1 MALDPLPQ
9 QRLAIEAPLG
19 PVLVVA
25 GPGAGKTFCL
35 IARINHLIHT
45 LGIAPERI
53 CAVTF
58 TNRAAEEIAVRLAHT
73 LGDRAEAITRGTI
86 HALCL
91 GLLRD
96 HAAAAG
102 LRKGFGVAD
111 EQYQKV
117 ILGRLHVPLEQRG
130 ALLNRFSRHRVQKQ
144 DYELTPDDARLYR
157 EYAGWLAHRNMV
169 DFDDLVAKAEE
180 LLRSRGDIADTIAAR
195 WDYLLV
201 DEFQDVNAVQYDLLK
216 RLAAPHGNFFAV
228 GDDEQSIFTW
238 TGADPYVLVR
248 FSHDYE
254 IDRPIVLDKNC
265 RCSRQIFETAR
276 RVLAQNPQLFEKQ
289 LSAEQESAHEVGA
302 FTFRDEEEE
311 ASWLL
316 EDILADRAA
325 AGLGW
330 GDYAVLYRRH
340 KVGEYLE
347 GRLVRAGI
355 PCRLA
360 RGRSLV
366 EDDVIRYVVA
376 ALRIVRDPGD
386 PVALEAFAR
395 CVLSAHFLQEVL
407 ASPPFAVSSSP
418 PDPLSTAWR
427 GGTQDDFLAAIRALA
442 RRRPA
447 QDPDTKKLWRLVF
460 QVENLRALARSH
472 RALAPLVDEILSQS
486 VGPYRNALE
495 ERHDELTDPADNP
508 EAVQLAERLAAA
520 IAAEQDIVIDPQEGL
535 EIALR
540 GMLAAAGVRH
550 VPSTSL
556 GSSEPRGMAPGLV
569 HPGETLVRADGGEHG
584 LALTLFKA
592 LQLLHAK
599 ELDAALDRYVTFD
612 FETTDK
618 DVEVCEVVEV
628 GAVRVVEGEIV
639 DRFHTLVKPYRP
651 ITPGATKLHGYS
663 DADVRGARSF
673 AEVWPAFRAFVGDD
687 VLIAHN
693 GQHFDIPVLRRL
705 AAGQDGVDSLVFY
718 DTLPLVRS
726 LSRDSAKL
734 EDLALR
740 FGIDAGRAHHALDDA
755 VTLAKVYHELERQRG
770 IRARKAVLVN
780 LLDYLGLALA
790 LEQGAGS
797 PQGVPDG
804 PGEREILFKLAKF
817 YTLGRYSD
825 ALAFYEMERERSG
838 GDPAP
843 PVDEVIRR
851 LGGRALMTRLRAEPD
866 PAQRYPAAV
875 ARLRALMDEPSAPD
889 AASPPDPLSTT
900 WRGGTL
906 EDSIDRL
913 LGRVALSTSDG
924 IEVAPDRVNLLT
936 LHSTKG
942 LEFSR
947 VYIVGVEDYQIPGV
961 RETKEN
967 RQAEIEEARRLLY
980 VGMTRA
986 RDRLVLTRVERRF
999 GMEAG
1004 GSTFLEEM
1012 GLEGVAS
1019 P

>member
-19 PVLVVA
+19 PMLVVA

-35 IARINHLIHT
+35 IARINHLISN

-58 TNRAAEEIAVRLAHT
+58 TNRAAEEIAVRLTHT
-73 LGDRAEAITRGTI
+73 LGDRAEAITRSTI

-91 GLLRD
+91 SLLRE
-96 HAAAAG
+96 HAEAAG

-111 EQYQKV
+111 DQYQKV

-130 ALLNRFSRHRVQKQ
+130 SLLNRFSRHRVQKQ
-144 DYELTPDDARLYR
+144 DYELTADDARLYR
-157 EYAGWLAHRNMV
+157 EYATWLAHRNML

-180 LLRSRGDIADTIAAR
+180 LLRARGDIADTIAAR

-201 DEFQDVNAVQYDLLK
+201 DEFQDVNPVQYDLLK

-248 FSHDYE
+248 FGRDYG

-289 LSAEQESAHEVGA
+289 LSAEQESAYEVGA
-302 FTFRDEEEE
+302 FAFRDEEEE
-311 ASWLL
+311 AAWLL
-316 EDILADRAA
+316 DDILTDRAA

-366 EDDVIRYVVA
+366 EDDVIKYVVA

-395 CVLSAHFLQEVL
+395 CVLSAHFLQEVE
-407 ASPPFAVSSSP
+407 AAIGSS
-418 PDPLSTAWR
+418 
-427 GGTQDDFLAAIRALA
+427 GDFLASVRALA

-472 RALAPLVDEILSQS
+472 RALPPLVDEILSQS
-486 VGPYRNALE
+486 VGPYKNALE
-495 ERHDELTDPADNP
+495 ERHDELTDPAAIP
-508 EAVQLAERLAAA
+508 EAVRLADELAAA
-520 IAAEQDIVIDPQEGL
+520 IAAERDIVLEPRGGL

-540 GMLAAAGVRH
+540 GMLIAAGVRH
-550 VPSTSL
+550 LPTSTNLHQPPPASIPS
-556 GSSEPRGMAPGLV
+556 
-569 HPGETLVRADGGEHG
+569 
-584 LALTLFKA
+584 ALILFKA
-592 LQLLHAK
+592 LQLLHAG
-599 ELDAALDRYVTFD
+599 ELDTALERYVTFD
-612 FETTDK
+612 LETTDK
-618 DVEVCEVVEV
+618 DVDVCEVVEV
-628 GAVRVVEGEIV
+628 GAVRVVGGEIV
-639 DRFHTLVKPYRP
+639 DRFHTLVQPYRP
-651 ITPGATKLHGYS
+651 IAPGATKVHGYT
-663 DADVRGARSF
+663 DAQVRGARSF
-673 AEVWPAFRAFVGDD
+673 AEIWPAFRAFIGDD

-705 AAGQDGVDSLVFY
+705 AAGRDGVDSLVFY
-718 DTLPLVRS
+718 DTLPLARS

-755 VTLAKVYHELERQRG
+755 VTLARVYRELERQRG
-770 IRARKAVLVN
+770 LRARKAVLVN

-790 LEQGAGS
+790 LEQGAKT
-797 PQGVPDG
+797 
-804 PGEREILFKLAKF
+804 GERDMLFKLAKF

-825 ALAFYEMERERSG
+825 ALAFYEMERERTG
-838 GDPAP
+838 GEPAP
-843 PVDEVIRR
+843 SVDEVIRR

-875 ARLRALMDEPSAPD
+875 ARLRALMEE
-889 AASPPDPLSTT
+889 ASPP
-900 WRGGTL
+900 TL

-913 LGRVALSTSDG
+913 LERVALSTSDG

-947 VYIVGVEDYQIPGV
+947 VYIVGLEDYQIPGL

-967 RQAEIEEARRLLY
+967 RQAEIEEARRLVY

-986 RDRLVLTRVERRF
+986 RERLVLTRVERRF

-1004 GSTFLEEM
+1004 GSSFLEEM
-1012 GLEGVAS
+1012 GLEAQGVGAE
-1019 P
+1019 

>member
-35 IARINHLIHT
+35 IARINHLINT

-73 LGDRAEAITRGTI
+73 LGERAEAITRGTI

-96 HAAAAG
+96 HAEAAG

-130 ALLNRFSRHRVQKQ
+130 SLLNRFSRHRVQKQ
-144 DYELTPDDARLYR
+144 DYELTADDARLYR
-157 EYAGWLAHRNMV
+157 EYATWLAHRNML

-302 FTFRDEEEE
+302 FAFRDEEEE

-316 EDILADRAA
+316 DDIFADRAA

-366 EDDVIRYVVA
+366 EDDVIKYVVA

-386 PVALEAFAR
+386 SVALEGFAR
-395 CVLSAHFLQEVL
+395 CVLSAHFLQEVE
-407 ASPPFAVSSSP
+407 AAISSQGP
-418 PDPLSTAWR
+418 
-427 GGTQDDFLAAIRALA
+427 GDFLAAIRALA

-460 QVENLRALARSH
+460 QVENLRALVRSH

-495 ERHDELTDPADNP
+495 ERHDELTDPVDNP
-508 EAVQLAERLAAA
+508 EAVQLAERLTAA
-520 IAAEQDIVIDPQEGL
+520 IAAEQDIVIEPQGGL

-540 GMLAAAGVRH
+540 GMLIAAGVRH
-550 VPSTSL
+550 VPSSPTATASITSAT
-556 GSSEPRGMAPGLV
+556 S
-569 HPGETLVRADGGEHG
+569 
-584 LALTLFKA
+584 ALTLFKA
-592 LQLLHAK
+592 LQLSHAR
-599 ELDAALDRYVTFD
+599 ELEAALERYVTFD
-612 FETTDK
+612 LETTDK
-618 DVEVCEVVEV
+618 DVDVCEVVEV
-628 GAVRVVEGEIV
+628 GAVRVVGGEIV

-673 AEVWPAFRAFVGDD
+673 AEVWPEFRAFIGDD
-687 VLIAHN
+687 ILIAHN

-705 AAGQDGVDSLVFY
+705 AAGRDGVDSLVFY
-718 DTLPLVRS
+718 DTLPLARS

-740 FGIDAGRAHHALDDA
+740 FGIEAGRAHHALDDA
-755 VTLAKVYHELERQRG
+755 VTLARVYRELERQRG

-790 LEQGAGS
+790 LEQGAKS
-797 PQGVPDG
+797 
-804 PGEREILFKLAKF
+804 GEREMLFKLAKF

-825 ALAFYEMERERSG
+825 ALGFYEMERERTG

-875 ARLRALMDEPSAPD
+875 ARLRALMDE
-889 AASPPDPLSTT
+889 ASPP
-900 WRGGTL
+900 TL
-906 EDSIDRL
+906 ADSIDRL
-913 LGRVALSTSDG
+913 LERVALSTSDG

-947 VYIVGVEDYQIPGV
+947 VYIVGVEDYQIPGL

-967 RQAEIEEARRLLY
+967 RQAEIEEARRLVY

-986 RDRLVLTRVERRF
+986 RERLVLTRVERRF
-999 GMEAG
+999 GMDAG
-1004 GSTFLEEM
+1004 GSSFLEEM
-1012 GLEGVAS
+1012 GLESVAS

>member
-1 MALDPLPQ
+1 MDFDPLPQ

-35 IARINHLIHT
+35 IARINHLINT
-45 LGIAPERI
+45 RGLAPERI

-58 TNRAAEEIAVRLAHT
+58 TNRTAEEIAVRLKHT
-73 LGDRAEAITRGTI
+73 LGDRAEGVTRGTI

-91 GLLRD
+91 ALLRE
-96 HAAAAG
+96 HAEAAG

-130 ALLNRFSRHRVQKQ
+130 SLLNRFSRHRVQKQ
-144 DYELTPDDARLYR
+144 DYELTTDDARLYR
-157 EYAGWLAHRNMV
+157 EYTAWLTHRNML

-180 LLRSRGDIADTIAAR
+180 LLRARGDIADAIAAR

-302 FTFRDEEEE
+302 FAFRDEEEE

-325 AGLGW
+325 SGLGW

-495 ERHDELTDPADNP
+495 ERHDELTDPADLP
-508 EAVQLAERLAAA
+508 EAVTLAARLGAA
-520 IAAEQDIVIDPQEGL
+520 IAAEQDIVIEPQGGL

-550 VPSTSL
+550 VPSSTNLHQPPPTSIPSPL
-556 GSSEPRGMAPGLV
+556 I
-569 HPGETLVRADGGEHG
+569 
-584 LALTLFKA
+584 LFKA
-592 LQLLHAK
+592 LQLVHAK
-599 ELDAALDRYVTFD
+599 ELDTPLERYVTFD
-612 FETTDK
+612 LETTDK
-618 DVEVCEVVEV
+618 DVDVCEVVEV
-628 GAVRVVEGEIV
+628 GAVRVVGGEIV
-639 DRFHTLVKPYRP
+639 DRFHSLVKPYRP
-651 ITPGATKLHGYS
+651 ISPGATKVHGYT
-663 DADVRGARSF
+663 DAAVREAPSF
-673 AEVWPAFRAFVGDD
+673 AEVWPEFRAFIGDD

-693 GQHFDIPVLRRL
+693 GQHFDVPVLRRL
-705 AAGQDGVDSLVFY
+705 AAGRDGVDSLVFY

-740 FGIDAGRAHHALDDA
+740 FGIDAGRTHHALDDA
-755 VTLAKVYHELERQRG
+755 VTLARVYRELERLRG

-780 LLDYLGLALA
+780 LLDYLGLGLA
-790 LEQGAGS
+790 LE
-797 PQGVPDG
+797 PQAKS
-804 PGEREILFKLAKF
+804 GERDMLFKLAKF

-825 ALAFYEMERERSG
+825 ALAFYEMERERTG

-866 PAQRYPAAV
+866 PEQRYPAAV
-875 ARLRALMDEPSAPD
+875 ALLRALMEED
-889 AASPPDPLSTT
+889 SPQ
-900 WRGGTL
+900 TL
-906 EDSIDRL
+906 EESVDRL
-913 LGRVALSTSDG
+913 LGRIALSTSDG
-924 IEVAPDRVNLLT
+924 IEVAPDRINLLT

-947 VYIVGVEDYQIPGV
+947 VYIVGLEDYQIPGL

-967 RQAEIEEARRLLY
+967 GQAEGEDARRLVY

-986 RDRLVLTRVERRF
+986 QDRLVLTRVERRF

-1004 GSTFLEEM
+1004 GSSFLEEM
-1012 GLEGVAS
+1012 GLGAEAVGTE
-1019 P
+1019 

>member
-1 MALDPLPQ
+1 MSLDPLPR
-9 QRLAIEAPLG
+9 QRLAIEAPPG
-19 PVLVVA
+19 PVLVIA

-35 IARINHLIHT
+35 IARINQLVEAR
-45 LGIAPERI
+45 GVAPERV

-58 TNRAAEEIAVRLAHT
+58 TNRAAEEIAIRLKHT
-73 LGDRAEAITRGTI
+73 LRDRADVITRGTI

-91 GLLRD
+91 SLLRE
-96 HAAAAG
+96 HAEAAG

-117 ILGRLHVPLEQRG
+117 VLGRLHVPLEQRG
-130 ALLNRFSRHRVQKQ
+130 SLLNRFSRHRVQKQ
-144 DYELTPDDARLYR
+144 DFELTHDDARLYR
-157 EYAGWLAHRNMV
+157 EYTVWLAHRNML
-169 DFDDLVAKAEE
+169 DFDDLVIKAEQ
-180 LLRSRGDIADTIAAR
+180 LLRTRGDIADTIAAR
-195 WDYLLV
+195 WDHLLV

-216 RLAAPHGNFFAV
+216 RLAAPHDNLFAV

-248 FSHDYE
+248 FARDYGIE
-254 IDRPIVLDKNC
+254 RPIVLDKNC

-276 RVLAQNPQLFEKQ
+276 RVLAHNPQLFEKQ
-289 LSAEQESAHEVGA
+289 LSADRDSPYEVGA
-302 FTFRDEEEE
+302 FAFRDEAEE
-311 ASWLL
+311 AAWLL
-316 EDILADRAA
+316 DDLRSDRATS
-325 AGLGW
+325 GLGW

-340 KVGEYLE
+340 KLGEYLE
-347 GRLVRAGI
+347 GRLLRAGI

-366 EDDVIRYVVA
+366 EDDVIKYVIA
-376 ALRIVRDPGD
+376 ALRIVRNPDD
-386 PVALEAFAR
+386 SVALEAFAR
-395 CVLSAHFLQEVL
+395 CVLSPHFLQEVL
-407 ASPPFAVSSSP
+407 ASPPF
-418 PDPLSTAWR
+418 PLSANAER
-427 GGTQDDFLAAIRALA
+427 GDASEFLAAVRALA

-447 QDPDTKKLWRLVF
+447 HDPDTKKLWRLVY
-460 QVENLRALARSH
+460 QVENLRGLPRSH

-495 ERHDELTDPADNP
+495 ERHDELSDPADSP
-508 EAVQLAERLAAA
+508 EAVALAARLAAA
-520 IAAEQDIVIDPQEGL
+520 IAAEREIVIEPQGGL

-540 GMLAAAGVRH
+540 GMLAAAGVRN
-550 VPSTSL
+550 VPSSAA
-556 GSSEPRGMAPGLV
+556 SRREV
-569 HPGETLVRADGGEHG
+569 GEGAEVEEVVKAADGGAAG
-584 LALTLFKA
+584 LGLTLFKA
-592 LQLLHAK
+592 LQNLHS
-599 ELDAALDRYVTFD
+599 LDNLNNLPRYVTFD
-612 FETTDK
+612 LETTDG
-618 DVEVCEVVEV
+618 EVATCGVVES
-628 GAVRVVEGEIV
+628 GAARVVGGEIV
-639 DRFHTLVKPYRP
+639 DRFHSLVQPYQP
-651 ITPGATKLHGYS
+651 ISPRASAIHGYTDS
-663 DADVRGARSF
+663 DVRDARSF
-673 AEVWPAFRAFVGDD
+673 AQVWPEFRAFVGDD

-693 GQHFDIPVLRRL
+693 GQQFDIPVLRRL
-705 AAGQDGVDSLVFY
+705 AAGQAGVDGLVFF
-718 DTLPLVRS
+718 DTLPLARS

-755 VTLAKVYHELERQRG
+755 VTLARVYRELERRRG

-790 LEQGAGS
+790 LERRAGS
-797 PQGVPDG
+797 
-804 PGEREILFKLAKF
+804 GERELLFKLAKF

-825 ALAFYEMERERSG
+825 ALEFYQMERERTG
-838 GDPAP
+838 LTAAP
-843 PVDEVIRR
+843 PVDEVIER

-875 ARLRALMDEPSAPD
+875 ARLRALIDEP
-889 AASPPDPLSTT
+889 SPPDPLSTK

-906 EDSIDRL
+906 EESIDRL
-913 LGRVALSTSDG
+913 LERVALSTSEG
-924 IEVAPDRVNLLT
+924 VEVAPDRVNLLT

-947 VYIVGVEDYQIPGV
+947 VYIVGVEDYQIPGY
-961 RETKEN
+961 RESTEK

-986 RDRLVLTRVERRF
+986 RERLVLTRVERRS

-1012 GLEGVAS
+1012 GLEVQAATAG
-1019 P
+1019 

>member
-1 MALDPLPQ
+1 MDFDPLPQ

-35 IARINHLIHT
+35 IARINHLINT
-45 LGIAPERI
+45 RGLAPERI

-58 TNRAAEEIAVRLAHT
+58 TNRAAEEIAVRLEHT
-73 LGDRAEAITRGTI
+73 LGDRAEGVTRGTI

-91 GLLRD
+91 ALLRE
-96 HAAAAG
+96 HAEVAG

-111 EQYQKV
+111 EQYQNV

-130 ALLNRFSRHRVQKQ
+130 SLLKRFSRHRVQ
-144 DYELTPDDARLYR
+144 DYRLTDDDARLYR
-157 EYAGWLAHRNMV
+157 EYAVWLVHRNML
-169 DFDDLVAKAEE
+169 DFDDLVVKAEA
-180 LLRSRGDIADTIAAR
+180 LVRTHGDIADAIAAR

-248 FSHDYE
+248 FSRDYE

-289 LSAEQESAHEVGA
+289 LSAEQESAYEVGA
-302 FTFRDEEEE
+302 FAFRDEEEE
-311 ASWLL
+311 AAWLL

-325 AGLGW
+325 SGLGW
-330 GDYAVLYRRH
+330 GDYAILYRRH

-366 EDDVIRYVVA
+366 EDDVIKYVIA
-376 ALRIVRDPGD
+376 ALGIVRDPGD

-395 CVLSAHFLQEVL
+395 CVLSPHFLQEVL
-407 ASPPFAVSSSP
+407 ASPPF
-418 PDPLSTAWR
+418 PLSANAER
-427 GGTQDDFLAAIRALA
+427 GDVGDFLSAVRTLA

-460 QVENLRALARSH
+460 QVENLRALTRSH
-472 RALAPLVDEILSQS
+472 RALVPLVDEILSQS

-495 ERHDELTDPADNP
+495 ERHDELTDPAAIP
-508 EAVQLAERLAAA
+508 EAVRLAERLAAA
-520 IAAEQDIVIDPQEGL
+520 IAAEQEIVIAPQGGL

-540 GMLAAAGVRH
+540 GMLAAAGFRH
-550 VPSTSL
+550 VPS
-556 GSSEPRGMAPGLV
+556 SSATRREV
-569 HPGETLVRADGGEHG
+569 KEVGEVVIGAQDGGPHG

-592 LQLLHAK
+592 LQNLHSL
-599 ELDAALDRYVTFD
+599 EILDTLPRYVTFD
-612 FETTDK
+612 LETTDK

-628 GAVRVVEGEIV
+628 GAVRVVGGEIT
-639 DRFHTLVKPYRP
+639 DRFYTLVRPYRP
-651 ITPGATKLHGYS
+651 ITPGATKVHGYT
-663 DADVRGARSF
+663 DGDVRNARPF
-673 AEVWPAFRAFVGDD
+673 AEVWPEFRAFIGDD

-705 AAGQDGVDSLVFY
+705 AAGREGVDTLVFY

-755 VTLAKVYHELERQRG
+755 VTLARVYRELERLRTV
-770 IRARKAVLVN
+770 RARKAVLVN
-780 LLDYLGLALA
+780 LLDYLGLAFA
-790 LEQGAGS
+790 LEPESEQGAGARE
-797 PQGVPDG
+797 Q
-804 PGEREILFKLAKF
+804 EILFKVTKF

-838 GDPAP
+838 GNSGP

-875 ARLRALMDEPSAPD
+875 ARLRALIDEPSPA
-889 AASPPDPLSTT
+889 
-900 WRGGTL
+900 GTL
-906 EDSIDRL
+906 KETIDRL
-913 LGRVALSTSDG
+913 LDRVALSTSEG

-947 VYIVGVEDYQIPGV
+947 VYIVGVEDYQIPGL
-961 RETKEN
+961 REAKEN
-967 RQAEIEEARRLLY
+967 RQAEIQEARRLLY
-980 VGMTRA
+980 VGMTRTRA
-986 RDRLVLTRVERRF
+986 RLVLTRGERRF
-999 GMEAG
+999 GMEGG
-1004 GSTFLEEM
+1004 GSSFLEEM
-1012 GLEGVAS
+1012 GLEAQGVGAG
-1019 P
+1019 

>member
-1 MALDPLPQ
+1 MQLDPLPQ

-35 IARINHLIHT
+35 IARINHLIDT

-58 TNRAAEEIAVRLAHT
+58 TNRAAEEIAGRLAHT

-96 HAAAAG
+96 HAEAAG

-130 ALLNRFSRHRVQKQ
+130 SLLNRFSRHRVQKQ
-144 DYELTPDDARLYR
+144 DYELTADDARLYR
-157 EYAGWLAHRNMV
+157 EYATWLAHRNML

-228 GDDEQSIFTW
+228 GDDEQAIFTW

-248 FSHDYE
+248 FTRDYG

-302 FTFRDEEEE
+302 FAFRDEEEE

-366 EDDVIRYVVA
+366 EDDVIKYVVA

-386 PVALEAFAR
+386 SVALEAFAR
-395 CVLSAHFLQEVL
+395 CVLSAHFLQEVE
-407 ASPPFAVSSSP
+407 AAI
-418 PDPLSTAWR
+418 
-427 GGTQDDFLAAIRALA
+427 GGPADFLSSIRALA

-472 RALAPLVDEILSQS
+472 RALAPLVDELLSQS

-520 IAAEQDIVIDPQEGL
+520 IAAEQDIVIEPQGGL

-540 GMLAAAGVRH
+540 GMLIAAGVRH
-550 VPSTSL
+550 VPSSTTSIT
-556 GSSEPRGMAPGLV
+556 SITSITSA
-569 HPGETLVRADGGEHG
+569 TS
-584 LALTLFKA
+584 ALTLFKA
-592 LQLLHAK
+592 LQLSHAR
-599 ELDAALDRYVTFD
+599 ELDTALERYVTFD
-612 FETTDK
+612 SETTDK

-628 GAVRVVEGEIV
+628 GAVRVVGGEIV

-651 ITPGATKLHGYS
+651 ITPGATRVHGYS

-755 VTLAKVYHELERQRG
+755 VTLARVYRELERQRG

-790 LEQGAGS
+790 LEQGAMS
-797 PQGVPDG
+797 
-804 PGEREILFKLAKF
+804 GEREMLFKLAKF

-825 ALAFYEMERERSG
+825 ALAFYEMERERTG

-866 PAQRYPAAV
+866 AAQRYPAAV
-875 ARLRALMDEPSAPD
+875 ARLRALMDERPAPD

-900 WRGGTL
+900 WRGETL
-906 EDSIDRL
+906 EESIDRL

-947 VYIVGVEDYQIPGV
+947 VFIVGVEDYQIPGL

-967 RQAEIEEARRLLY
+967 RQGEIEEARRLLY

>member
-1 MALDPLPQ
+1 MALDPLPR
-9 QRLAIEAPLG
+9 QRLAIEAAPG
-19 PVLVVA
+19 PVLVIA

-35 IARINHLIHT
+35 ITRIAHLVDSR
-45 LGIAPERI
+45 GVAPERI

-58 TNRAAEEIAVRLAHT
+58 TNRAAEEIAVRPKHT
-73 LGDRAEAITRGTI
+73 LRDRAEAVTRGTI

-91 GLLRD
+91 SLLRE
-96 HAAAAG
+96 HAEAAG

-117 ILGRLHVPLEQRG
+117 VLGRLHVPLEQRG
-130 ALLNRFSRHRVQKQ
+130 SLLNRFSRHRVQKQ
-144 DYELTPDDARLYR
+144 DFELTHDDARLYR
-157 EYAGWLAHRNMV
+157 EYAAWLAHRNML
-169 DFDDLVAKAEE
+169 DFDDLVTKAEE
-180 LLRSRGDIADTIAAR
+180 LLRTRGDIADTIAAR
-195 WDYLLV
+195 WDHLLV

-216 RLAAPHGNFFAV
+216 RLAAPHDNLFAV

-248 FSHDYE
+248 FARDYGIE
-254 IDRPIVLDKNC
+254 RPIVLDKNC

-276 RVLAQNPQLFEKQ
+276 RVLAHNPQLFEKQ
-289 LSAEQESAHEVGA
+289 LSADRDSPYEVGA
-302 FTFRDEEEE
+302 FAFRDEAEE
-311 ASWLL
+311 AAWLL
-316 EDILADRAA
+316 DDLRSDRATS
-325 AGLGW
+325 GLEW
-330 GDYAVLYRRH
+330 GDYAILYRRH
-340 KVGEYLE
+340 KLGEYLE

-366 EDDVIRYVVA
+366 EDDVIQYVIA

-407 ASPPFAVSSSP
+407 ASPPF
-418 PDPLSTAWR
+418 PLSANTER
-427 GGTQDDFLAAIRALA
+427 GDASEFLAAVRALA

-447 QDPDTKKLWRLVF
+447 HDPDTKKLWRLVF
-460 QVENLRALARSH
+460 QVENLRALPRSH
-472 RALAPLVDEILSQS
+472 RTLAPLVDEILSQS

-495 ERHDELTDPADNP
+495 ERHDELTDPADSP
-508 EAVQLAERLAAA
+508 EAVRLAARLAGA
-520 IAAEQDIVIDPQEGL
+520 IASERDIVIEPQGGL

-540 GMLAAAGVRH
+540 GVLAAAGVRH
-550 VPSTSL
+550 VPSAAAARR
-556 GSSEPRGMAPGLV
+556 EV
-569 HPGETLVRADGGEHG
+569 GEVGEVVIGAQDGGPHG
-584 LALTLFKA
+584 LALTCFSA
-592 LQLLHAK
+592 LQNLHS
-599 ELDAALDRYVTFD
+599 LDMLDTRSRYVTVD
-612 FETTDK
+612 LETTDK
-618 DVEVCEVVEV
+618 DVEVCEVVEI
-628 GAVRVVEGEIV
+628 GAVRVVGGDIV
-639 DRFHTLVKPYRP
+639 DRFHTLVQPYRP
-651 ITPGATKLHGYS
+651 ITPGATKVHGYT
-663 DADVRGARSF
+663 DADVRDARSF
-673 AEVWPAFRAFVGDD
+673 AEVWPEFRAFIGDD

-705 AAGQDGVDSLVFY
+705 AAGRDGVDSLVLY

-740 FGIDAGRAHHALDDA
+740 FGIDAGRVHHALDDA
-755 VTLAKVYHELERQRG
+755 VTLARVYRERERQRG
-770 IRARKAVLVN
+770 IRARKAVLLN
-780 LLDYLGLALA
+780 LLDYLGLAFA

-797 PQGVPDG
+797 
-804 PGEREILFKLAKF
+804 REQDMLFKLAKF

-825 ALAFYEMERERSG
+825 ALAFYEMERGRTG
-838 GDPAP
+838 AATTP

-875 ARLRALMDEPSAPD
+875 ARLRALIDGDP
-889 AASPPDPLSTT
+889 ASTLS
-900 WRGGTL
+900 
-906 EDSIDRL
+906 DSTDRL
-913 LGRVALSTSDG
+913 LERAALSTSEG
-924 IEVAPDRVNLLT
+924 IEVAPDRINLLT

-947 VYIVGVEDYQIPGV
+947 VYIVGVEDYQIPGL

-986 RDRLVLTRVERRF
+986 RERLVLTRVERRF

-1004 GSTFLEEM
+1004 GSGFLDEM
-1012 GLEGVAS
+1012 GLTAGTGVGAGS
-1019 P
+1019 FPGARPL

>member
-1 MALDPLPQ
+1 MEFDPLPQ
-9 QRLAIEAPLG
+9 QSLAIEAPLG

-35 IARINHLIHT
+35 IARINHLVT
-45 LGIAPERI
+45 TVGIAPERI

-58 TNRAAEEIAVRLAHT
+58 TNRAAEEIAVRLKHT
-73 LGDRAEAITRGTI
+73 LRDRAAAVTRGTI

-91 GLLRD
+91 ALLREY
-96 HAAAAG
+96 AEAAG

-111 EQYQKV
+111 EQYQKI

-130 ALLNRFSRHRVQKQ
+130 PLLNRFGRHRVQN
-144 DYELTPDDARLYR
+144 YELTVDDARLYR
-157 EYAGWLAHRNMV
+157 EYTSWLAHRNML
-169 DFDDLVAKAEE
+169 DFDDLVTQAER
-180 LLRSRGDIADTIAAR
+180 LLRTRGDIADAIAAR

-201 DEFQDVNAVQYDLLK
+201 DEFQDVNPVQYDLLK

-248 FSHDYE
+248 FARDYG
-254 IDRPIVLDKNC
+254 IDRPVVLDKNC

-289 LSAEQESAHEVGA
+289 LTAEQDSPHEVGA
-302 FTFRDEEEE
+302 FGFRDEEEE

-316 EDILADRAA
+316 EDLQGDRAA
-325 AGLGW
+325 SELGW
-330 GDYAVLYRRH
+330 GDYAILYRKH
-340 KVGEYLE
+340 KIGEYLE
-347 GRLVRAGI
+347 GRLLRAGI

-360 RGRSLV
+360 RGRSLI
-366 EDDVIRYVVA
+366 EDDVIKYVIS
-376 ALRIVRDPGD
+376 ALRIVRDPAD
-386 PVALEAFAR
+386 PVALEGFAR
-395 CVLSAHFLQEVL
+395 CVLSPHFLQEVE
-407 ASPPFAVSSSP
+407 AAI
-418 PDPLSTAWR
+418 STQ
-427 GGTQDDFLAAIRALA
+427 GSGDFLASVRALA

-447 QDPDTKKLWRLVF
+447 QDPDTKKLWRLVY
-460 QVENLRALARSH
+460 QVENLRALTRSH

-495 ERHDELTDPADNP
+495 ERHDELTDPADLP
-508 EAVQLAERLAAA
+508 DAVRLAARLARA
-520 IAAEQDIVIDPQEGL
+520 IAGERGIAIAPQDGL

-550 VPSTSL
+550 VPSA
-556 GSSEPRGMAPGLV
+556 GSGPLEPRGTAPGFA
-569 HPGETLVRADGGEHG
+569 HPGEVLGKADGGEHG

-592 LQLLHAK
+592 LQLLDSRG
-599 ELDAALDRYVTFD
+599 LDTALERYVTFD
-612 FETTDK
+612 FETTDT
-618 DVEVCEVVEV
+618 EVATCGVVEI
-628 GAVRVVEGEIV
+628 GAARVVRGEIV
-639 DRFHTLVKPYRP
+639 DRFRSLVQPYRP
-651 ITPGATKLHGYS
+651 ITPGASAIHGYS
-663 DADVRGARSF
+663 DGDIRDARSF
-673 AEVWPAFRAFVGDD
+673 GEVWPEFRAFIGDD
-687 VLIAHN
+687 ILIAHN

-705 AAGQDGVDSLVFY
+705 AAGRDGVDSLVFY

-726 LSRDSAKL
+726 LSRDSGKL

-740 FGIDAGRAHHALDDA
+740 FGIDGGRAHHALDDA
-755 VTLAKVYHELERQRG
+755 VTLARVYRELERRRG

-790 LEQGAGS
+790 LEQGARS
-797 PQGVPDG
+797 KEQAL
-804 PGEREILFKLAKF
+804 LFNVAKF

-825 ALAFYEMERERSG
+825 ALAFYEMERQRSG
-838 GDPAP
+838 ALGAP

-851 LGGRALMTRLRAEPD
+851 LGGPALMTRLRAEPD

-875 ARLRALMDEPSAPD
+875 ARLRALMDEPSPP
-889 AASPPDPLSTT
+889 PPDRRSPMG
-900 WRGGTL
+900 RGGTL
-906 EDSIDRL
+906 DESIDRL
-913 LGRVALSTSDG
+913 LERVALSTSDG
-924 IEVAPDRVNLLT
+924 IEIAPDRVNLLT

-947 VYIVGVEDYQIPGV
+947 VYIVGVEDYQIPGL
-961 RETKEN
+961 REMTEH

-986 RDRLVLTRVERRF
+986 RERLVLTRVERRF
-999 GMEAG
+999 GMDAG
-1004 GSTFLEEM
+1004 GSSFVEEM
-1012 GLEGVAS
+1012 GLEVQGVGAE
-1019 P
+1019 

>member
-1 MALDPLPQ
+1 MDFDPLPQ

-35 IARINHLIHT
+35 IARINHLINT
-45 LGIAPERI
+45 RGLAPERI

-58 TNRAAEEIAVRLAHT
+58 TNRAAEEIAVRLKHT
-73 LGDRAEAITRGTI
+73 LGDRAEGVTRGTI

-91 GLLRD
+91 ALLRE
-96 HAAAAG
+96 HAEAAG

-130 ALLNRFSRHRVQKQ
+130 SLLNRFSRHRVQ
-144 DYELTPDDARLYR
+144 DYRLTDDDARLYR
-157 EYAGWLAHRNMV
+157 EYAVWLAHRNML
-169 DFDDLVAKAEE
+169 DFDDLVVKAEE
-180 LLRSRGDIADTIAAR
+180 LVRTHGDIADAIAAR

-216 RLAAPHGNFFAV
+216 HLAAPHGNFFAV

-248 FSHDYE
+248 FSRDYE

-289 LSAEQESAHEVGA
+289 LSAEQESAYEVGA
-302 FTFRDEEEE
+302 FAFRDEEEE
-311 ASWLL
+311 AAWLL

-325 AGLGW
+325 SGLGW
-330 GDYAVLYRRH
+330 GDYAILYRRH

-366 EDDVIRYVVA
+366 EDDVIKYVIA
-376 ALRIVRDPGD
+376 ALGIVRDPGD

-395 CVLSAHFLQEVL
+395 CVLSPHFLQEVL
-407 ASPPFAVSSSP
+407 ASPPFPLSASKASP
-418 PDPLSTAWR
+418 PDP
-427 GGTQDDFLAAIRALA
+427 GDFLVAIRTLA

-460 QVENLRALARSH
+460 QVENLRALTRSH
-472 RALAPLVDEILSQS
+472 RALVPLVDEILSQS

-495 ERHDELTDPADNP
+495 ERHDELTDPAVIP
-508 EAVQLAERLAAA
+508 EAVRLAERLAAA
-520 IAAEQDIVIDPQEGL
+520 IAAEQEIVIAPQGGL

-540 GMLAAAGVRH
+540 GMLIAAGVRH
-550 VPSTSL
+550 LPTSTNLHQPPPTSL
-556 GSSEPRGMAPGLV
+556 PS
-569 HPGETLVRADGGEHG
+569 
-584 LALTLFKA
+584 ALILFKA
-592 LQLLHAK
+592 LQLLHAR
-599 ELDAALDRYVTFD
+599 ELDTALERYVTFD
-612 FETTDK
+612 LETTDK
-618 DVEVCEVVEV
+618 DVEVCEVIEI
-628 GAVRVVEGEIV
+628 GAVRVVGGEIV
-639 DRFHTLVKPYRP
+639 DRFHSLVRPYRP
-651 ITPGATKLHGYS
+651 ITPGATKVHGYT
-663 DADVRGARSF
+663 DGDVRNARPF
-673 AEVWPAFRAFVGDD
+673 AEVWPEFRAFIGDD

-705 AAGQDGVDSLVFY
+705 AAGREGVDTLVFY

-755 VTLAKVYHELERQRG
+755 VTLARVYRELERLRAV
-770 IRARKAVLVN
+770 RARKAVLVN

-790 LEQGAGS
+790 LEPEREQGAGS
-797 PQGVPDG
+797 
-804 PGEREILFKLAKF
+804 GEREILFKVAKF

-838 GDPAP
+838 GDSGPS
-843 PVDEVIRR
+843 VDEVIRR

-875 ARLRALMDEPSAPD
+875 ARLRALIDEPSPAEP
-889 AASPPDPLSTT
+889 ASPPDPLSTA

-906 EDSIDRL
+906 RESIDRL
-913 LGRVALSTSDG
+913 LDRVALSTSEG

-947 VYIVGVEDYQIPGV
+947 VYIVGVEDYQIPGL
-961 RETKEN
+961 REAKEN
-967 RQAEIEEARRLLY
+967 RQAEIQEARRLLY
-980 VGMTRA
+980 VGMTRT
-986 RDRLVLTRVERRF
+986 RERLVLTRVERRF

-1004 GSTFLEEM
+1004 GSSFLEEM
-1012 GLEGVAS
+1012 GLEAQGVGAG
-1019 P
+1019 

>member
-1 MALDPLPQ
+1 MDFDPLPQ

-35 IARINHLIHT
+35 IARINHLINT
-45 LGIAPERI
+45 RGLAPERI

-58 TNRAAEEIAVRLAHT
+58 TNRAAEEIAVRLKHT
-73 LGDRAEAITRGTI
+73 LGDRAEGVTRGTI

-91 GLLRD
+91 ALLRE
-96 HAAAAG
+96 HAEAAG

-130 ALLNRFSRHRVQKQ
+130 SLLNRFSRHRVQ
-144 DYELTPDDARLYR
+144 DYRLTDDDARLYR
-157 EYAGWLAHRNMV
+157 EYAVWLAHRNML
-169 DFDDLVAKAEE
+169 DFDDLVVKAEE
-180 LLRSRGDIADTIAAR
+180 LVRTHGDIADAIAAR

-248 FSHDYE
+248 FSRDYE

-289 LSAEQESAHEVGA
+289 LSAEQESAYEVGA
-302 FTFRDEEEE
+302 FAFRDEEEE
-311 ASWLL
+311 AAWLL

-325 AGLGW
+325 SGLGW
-330 GDYAVLYRRH
+330 GDYAILYRRH

-366 EDDVIRYVVA
+366 EDDVIKYVIA
-376 ALRIVRDPGD
+376 ALGIVRDPGD

-395 CVLSAHFLQEVL
+395 CVLSPHFLQEVL
-407 ASPPFAVSSSP
+407 ASPPFPLSASKASP
-418 PDPLSTAWR
+418 PDP
-427 GGTQDDFLAAIRALA
+427 GDFLAAIRALA

-460 QVENLRALARSH
+460 QVENLRALTRSH
-472 RALAPLVDEILSQS
+472 RALVPLVDEILSQS

-495 ERHDELTDPADNP
+495 ERHDELTDPAVIP
-508 EAVQLAERLAAA
+508 EAVRLAERLAAA
-520 IAAEQDIVIDPQEGL
+520 IAAEQEIVIAPQGGL

-540 GMLAAAGVRH
+540 GMLIAAGVRH
-550 VPSTSL
+550 LPTSTNLHQPPPTSL
-556 GSSEPRGMAPGLV
+556 PS
-569 HPGETLVRADGGEHG
+569 
-584 LALTLFKA
+584 ALILFKA
-592 LQLLHAK
+592 LQLLHAR
-599 ELDAALDRYVTFD
+599 ELDTALERYVTFD
-612 FETTDK
+612 LETTDK
-618 DVEVCEVVEV
+618 DVEVCEVIEI
-628 GAVRVVEGEIV
+628 GAVRVVGGEIV
-639 DRFHTLVKPYRP
+639 DRFHSLVRPYRP
-651 ITPGATKLHGYS
+651 ITPGATKVHGYT
-663 DADVRGARSF
+663 DGDVRNARPF
-673 AEVWPAFRAFVGDD
+673 AEVWPEFRAFIGDD

-705 AAGQDGVDSLVFY
+705 AAGREGVDTLVFY

-755 VTLAKVYHELERQRG
+755 VTLARVYRELERLRAV
-770 IRARKAVLVN
+770 RARKAVLVN

-790 LEQGAGS
+790 LEPEREQGAGS
-797 PQGVPDG
+797 
-804 PGEREILFKLAKF
+804 GEREILFKVAKF

-838 GDPAP
+838 GDAGPS
-843 PVDEVIRR
+843 VDEVIRR

-875 ARLRALMDEPSAPD
+875 ARLRALIDEPSPAEP
-889 AASPPDPLSTT
+889 ASPPDALSTT

-906 EDSIDRL
+906 RESIDRL
-913 LGRVALSTSDG
+913 LDRVALSTSEG

-947 VYIVGVEDYQIPGV
+947 VYIVGVEDYQIPGL
-961 RETKEN
+961 REAKEN
-967 RQAEIEEARRLLY
+967 RQAEIQEARRLLY
-980 VGMTRA
+980 VGMTRT
-986 RDRLVLTRVERRF
+986 RERLVLTRVERRF

-1004 GSTFLEEM
+1004 GSSFLEEM
-1012 GLEGVAS
+1012 GLEAQGVGAG
-1019 P
+1019 

>member
-1 MALDPLPQ
+1 MDFDPLPQ

-35 IARINHLIHT
+35 IARINHLINT
-45 LGIAPERI
+45 RGLAPERI

-58 TNRAAEEIAVRLAHT
+58 TNRAAEEIAVRLKHT
-73 LGDRAEAITRGTI
+73 LGDRAEGVTRGTI

-91 GLLRD
+91 ALLRE
-96 HAAAAG
+96 HAEAAG

-130 ALLNRFSRHRVQKQ
+130 SLLNRFSRH
-144 DYELTPDDARLYR
+144 
-157 EYAGWLAHRNMV
+157 
-169 DFDDLVAKAEE
+169 
-180 LLRSRGDIADTIAAR
+180 
-195 WDYLLV
+195 
-201 DEFQDVNAVQYDLLK
+201 
-216 RLAAPHGNFFAV
+216 
-228 GDDEQSIFTW
+228 
-238 TGADPYVLVR
+238 
-248 FSHDYE
+248 YE

-289 LSAEQESAHEVGA
+289 LSAEQESPFEVGA
-302 FTFRDEEEE
+302 FAFRDEEEE
-311 ASWLL
+311 TAWLI
-316 EDILADRAA
+316 DDMLADRAA
-325 AGLGW
+325 SGLGW
-330 GDYAVLYRRH
+330 GDYAILYRRH

-366 EDDVIRYVVA
+366 EDDVIKYVIA
-376 ALRIVRDPGD
+376 ALGIVRDPGD

-395 CVLSAHFLQEVL
+395 CVLSPHFLQEVL
-407 ASPPFAVSSSP
+407 ASPPF
-418 PDPLSTAWR
+418 PLSANAER
-427 GGTQDDFLAAIRALA
+427 GDVGDFLSAVRTLA

-460 QVENLRALARSH
+460 QVENLRALTRSH
-472 RALAPLVDEILSQS
+472 RALVPLVDEILSQS

-495 ERHDELTDPADNP
+495 ERHDELTDPATIP
-508 EAVQLAERLAAA
+508 EAVRLAGRLAAA
-520 IAAEQDIVIDPQEGL
+520 IAAEQEIVIAPQGGL

-540 GMLAAAGVRH
+540 GMLIAAGVRH
-550 VPSTSL
+550 LPTSTNLHQPPPTSIPS
-556 GSSEPRGMAPGLV
+556 
-569 HPGETLVRADGGEHG
+569 
-584 LALTLFKA
+584 ALILFKA
-592 LQLLHAK
+592 LQLLHAR
-599 ELDAALDRYVTFD
+599 ELDTALERYVTFD
-612 FETTDK
+612 LETTDK
-618 DVEVCEVVEV
+618 DVEVCEVIEI
-628 GAVRVVEGEIV
+628 GAVRVVGGEIV
-639 DRFHTLVKPYRP
+639 DRFHSLVRPYRP
-651 ITPGATKLHGYS
+651 ITPGATKVHGYT
-663 DADVRGARSF
+663 DGDVRNARPF
-673 AEVWPAFRAFVGDD
+673 AEVWPEFRAFIGDD

-705 AAGQDGVDSLVFY
+705 AAGREGVDTLVFY

-755 VTLAKVYHELERQRG
+755 VTLARVYRELERLRAV
-770 IRARKAVLVN
+770 RARKAVLVN

-790 LEQGAGS
+790 LEPEREQGAGS
-797 PQGVPDG
+797 
-804 PGEREILFKLAKF
+804 GEREILFKVAKF

-838 GDPAP
+838 GDAGPS
-843 PVDEVIRR
+843 VDEVIRR

-875 ARLRALMDEPSAPD
+875 ARLRALIDEPSPAEP
-889 AASPPDPLSTT
+889 ASPPDPLSTA

-906 EDSIDRL
+906 RESIDRL
-913 LGRVALSTSDG
+913 LDRVALSTSEG

-947 VYIVGVEDYQIPGV
+947 VYIVGVEDYQIPGL
-961 RETKEN
+961 REAKEN
-967 RQAEIEEARRLLY
+967 RQAEIQEARRLLY
-980 VGMTRA
+980 VGMTRT
-986 RDRLVLTRVERRF
+986 RERLVLTRVERRF

-1004 GSTFLEEM
+1004 GSSFLEEM
-1012 GLEGVAS
+1012 GLQELAS
-1019 P
+1019 GAE

>member
-35 IARINHLIHT
+35 IARINHLINN

-58 TNRAAEEIAVRLAHT
+58 TNRAAEEIAVRLKHT
-73 LGDRAEAITRGTI
+73 LGERAEAITRGTI

-91 GLLRD
+91 ALLREY
-96 HAAAAG
+96 AEAAG

-117 ILGRLHVPLEQRG
+117 ILGRLHVPLEHRG

-144 DYELTPDDARLYR
+144 DYELTPDDGPLYR
-157 EYAGWLAHRNMV
+157 EYAAWLAHRNMV

-180 LLRSRGDIADTIAAR
+180 LLRSRGDIADTSAAR

-276 RVLAQNPQLFEKQ
+276 RVLAQNPQLFEQQ
-289 LSAEQESAHEVGA
+289 LSAEQESEYEVCA
-302 FTFRDEEEE
+302 FAFRDEAEE

-316 EDILADRAA
+316 EDIQADRTA

-347 GRLVRAGI
+347 GRLVREGI

-366 EDDVIRYVVA
+366 EDDVIKYVVA

-386 PVALEAFAR
+386 SVALEAFAR
-395 CVLSAHFLQEVL
+395 CVLSAHFLQEVE
-407 ASPPFAVSSSP
+407 AAIGSS
-418 PDPLSTAWR
+418 
-427 GGTQDDFLAAIRALA
+427 GDFLTSVRALA

-447 QDPDTKKLWRLVF
+447 HDPDTKKLWRLVF

-486 VGPYRNALE
+486 VGPYRNVLE
-495 ERHDELTDPADNP
+495 ERHDELTDPAAIP
-508 EAVQLAERLAAA
+508 EAVRLAERLATA
-520 IAAEQDIVIDPQEGL
+520 IVAEQEIVIEPQGGV

-550 VPSTSL
+550 VPSSTNLHQPPPTSIP
-556 GSSEPRGMAPGLV
+556 S
-569 HPGETLVRADGGEHG
+569 
-584 LALTLFKA
+584 ALILFKA
-592 LQLLHAK
+592 LQLLHSK
-599 ELDAALDRYVTFD
+599 ELDTALERYVTFD

-618 DVEVCEVVEV
+618 DVVVCEVVEV
-628 GAVRVVEGEIV
+628 GAVRVVGGEIV

-651 ITPGATKLHGYS
+651 ITAGATKLHGYS
-663 DADVRGARSF
+663 DADVREAPSF
-673 AEVWPAFRAFVGDD
+673 AEVWPEFRAFIGDD

-780 LLDYLGLALA
+780 LLEYLGLALA

-838 GDPAP
+838 GDSAPA
-843 PVDEVIRR
+843 VDEVIRR

-986 RDRLVLTRVERRF
+986 RDRLVVTRVERRF

-1004 GSTFLEEM
+1004 GSTFLEE
-1012 GLEGVAS
+1012 
-1019 P
+1019 

>member
-35 IARINHLIHT
+35 IARINHLINHRG
-45 LGIAPERI
+45 LAPERI

-58 TNRAAEEIAVRLAHT
+58 TNRAAEEIAVRLKQT
-73 LGDRAEAITRGTI
+73 LGERAEAITRGTI

-91 GLLRD
+91 ALLREY
-96 HAAAAG
+96 AEAAG

-130 ALLNRFSRHRVQKQ
+130 SLLTRFSRHRVQKQ
-144 DYELTPDDARLYR
+144 DYELTTDDARLYR
-157 EYAGWLAHRNMV
+157 EYTAWLAHRNML

-180 LLRSRGDIADTIAAR
+180 LLRNRGDIADAVAAR

-248 FSHDYE
+248 FSRDYE

-276 RVLAQNPQLFEKQ
+276 RVLAHNPQLFEKQ
-289 LSAEQESAHEVGA
+289 LSAEQESEYEVGA
-302 FTFRDEEEE
+302 FAFRDEEEE

-316 EDILADRAA
+316 EDILADRTA

-347 GRLVRAGI
+347 GRLVREGI

-366 EDDVIRYVVA
+366 EDDVIKYVVA

-386 PVALEAFAR
+386 SVALEAFAR
-395 CVLSAHFLQEVL
+395 CVLSAHFLQEVE
-407 ASPPFAVSSSP
+407 AAIGSS
-418 PDPLSTAWR
+418 
-427 GGTQDDFLAAIRALA
+427 GDFLTSVRALA

-447 QDPDTKKLWRLVF
+447 HDPDTKKLWRLVF

-495 ERHDELTDPADNP
+495 ERHDELTDPADLP
-508 EAVQLAERLAAA
+508 EAVTLAAWLGAA
-520 IAAEQDIVIDPQEGL
+520 IAAEQDIVIEPQGGL

-550 VPSTSL
+550 VPSSTNLHQPPPTSIPSPL
-556 GSSEPRGMAPGLV
+556 I
-569 HPGETLVRADGGEHG
+569 
-584 LALTLFKA
+584 LFKA

-599 ELDAALDRYVTFD
+599 ELDTPLERYVTFD
-612 FETTDK
+612 LETTDK
-618 DVEVCEVVEV
+618 DVDVCEVVEV
-628 GAVRVVEGEIV
+628 GAVRVVGGEIV

-651 ITPGATKLHGYS
+651 ITPGATKLHGYT
-663 DADVRGARSF
+663 DAAVREAPSF
-673 AEVWPAFRAFVGDD
+673 AEVWPEFRAFIGDD

-705 AAGQDGVDSLVFY
+705 AAGRDGIDSLVFY

-726 LSRDSAKL
+726 LSSDSAKL

-755 VTLAKVYHELERQRG
+755 VTLARVYRDLERLRG

-780 LLDYLGLALA
+780 LLDYLGLGLA
-790 LEQGAGS
+790 LEPEAKS
-797 PQGVPDG
+797 
-804 PGEREILFKLAKF
+804 GERDMLFKLAKF

-825 ALAFYEMERERSG
+825 ALAFYEMERERTGAGS
-838 GDPAP
+838 AP

-866 PAQRYPAAV
+866 PEQRYPAAV
-875 ARLRALMDEPSAPD
+875 ARLRALMEED
-889 AASPPDPLSTT
+889 SPQ
-900 WRGGTL
+900 TL
-906 EDSIDRL
+906 EESVDRL
-913 LGRVALSTSDG
+913 LGRIALSTSDG
-924 IEVAPDRVNLLT
+924 IEVAPDRINLLT

-947 VYIVGVEDYQIPGV
+947 VYIVGLEDYQIPGV

-967 RQAEIEEARRLLY
+967 RQAEIEEARRLVY

-986 RDRLVLTRVERRF
+986 RERLVLTRVERRF

-1004 GSTFLEEM
+1004 GSSFLEEM
-1012 GLEGVAS
+1012 GLGAEAVGTK
-1019 P
+1019 

>member
-35 IARINHLIHT
+35 IARINYLINT
-45 LGIAPERI
+45 RGLAPERI

-58 TNRAAEEIAVRLAHT
+58 TNRAAEEIAVRLTHT
-73 LGDRAEAITRGTI
+73 LGERAEAITRGTI

-91 GLLRD
+91 SLLRE
-96 HAAAAG
+96 HAEAAG

-117 ILGRLHVPLEQRG
+117 ILGRLHVPIEQRG
-130 ALLNRFSRHRVQKQ
+130 SLLTRFSRHRVQKS
-144 DYELTPDDARLYR
+144 DYELTADDARLYR
-157 EYAGWLAHRNMV
+157 EYATWLAHRNML

-228 GDDEQSIFTW
+228 GDEAQKIFTW

-248 FSHDYE
+248 FSRDYE

-289 LSAEQESAHEVGA
+289 LSAEQESEYEVGA
-302 FTFRDEEEE
+302 FAFRDEEEE

-316 EDILADRAA
+316 EDILADRTA

-347 GRLVRAGI
+347 GRLVREGI

-366 EDDVIRYVVA
+366 EDDVIKYVVA

-386 PVALEAFAR
+386 SVALEAFAR
-395 CVLSAHFLQEVL
+395 CVLSAHFLQEVE
-407 ASPPFAVSSSP
+407 AAIGSS
-418 PDPLSTAWR
+418 
-427 GGTQDDFLAAIRALA
+427 GDFLTSVRALA

-447 QDPDTKKLWRLVF
+447 HDPDTKKLWRLVF

-495 ERHDELTDPADNP
+495 ERHDELTDPADLP
-508 EAVQLAERLAAA
+508 EAVTLAARLGAA
-520 IAAEQDIVIDPQEGL
+520 IAAEQDIVIEPQGGL

-550 VPSTSL
+550 VPSSTNLHQPPPTSIPSPL
-556 GSSEPRGMAPGLV
+556 I
-569 HPGETLVRADGGEHG
+569 
-584 LALTLFKA
+584 LFKA

-599 ELDAALDRYVTFD
+599 ELDTPLERYVTFD
-612 FETTDK
+612 LETTDK
-618 DVEVCEVVEV
+618 DVDVCEVVEV
-628 GAVRVVEGEIV
+628 GAVRVVGGEIV

-651 ITPGATKLHGYS
+651 ITPGATKVHGYT
-663 DADVRGARSF
+663 DAAVREAPSF
-673 AEVWPAFRAFVGDD
+673 AEVWPEFRAFIGDD

-705 AAGQDGVDSLVFY
+705 AAGREGVDTLVFY

-755 VTLAKVYHELERQRG
+755 VTLARVYRELERLRVV
-770 IRARKAVLVN
+770 RARKAVLVN

-790 LEQGAGS
+790 LE
-797 PQGVPDG
+797 PKREQGVG
-804 PGEREILFKLAKF
+804 SGEQELLFKVAKF

-825 ALAFYEMERERSG
+825 ALAFYEMERERIG
-838 GDPAP
+838 GDSTPS
-843 PVDEVIRR
+843 VDEVIRR

-866 PAQRYPAAV
+866 PEQRYPAAV
-875 ARLRALMDEPSAPD
+875 ARLRALMEED
-889 AASPPDPLSTT
+889 SPQ
-900 WRGGTL
+900 TL
-906 EDSIDRL
+906 EESVDRL
-913 LGRVALSTSDG
+913 LGRIALSTSDG
-924 IEVAPDRVNLLT
+924 IEVAPDRINLLT

-947 VYIVGVEDYQIPGV
+947 VYIVGLEDYQIPGV

-967 RQAEIEEARRLLY
+967 RQAEIEEARRLVY

-986 RDRLVLTRVERRF
+986 RERLVLTRVERRF

-1004 GSTFLEEM
+1004 GSSFLEEM
-1012 GLEGVAS
+1012 GLGAEAVGAG
-1019 P
+1019 

>member
-1 MALDPLPQ
+1 MDFDPLPQ

-35 IARINHLIHT
+35 IARINYLIDTLHL
-45 LGIAPERI
+45 APERI

-58 TNRAAEEIAVRLAHT
+58 TNRAAEEIAIRLKHT
-73 LGDRAEAITRGTI
+73 LGERAEPITRGTI

-91 GLLRD
+91 ALLRE
-96 HAAAAG
+96 HAEAAG
-102 LRKGFGVAD
+102 LRRGFGVAD

-117 ILGRLHVPLEQRG
+117 ILGRLHVPQEQRSS
-130 ALLNRFSRHRVQKQ
+130 LLNRFSRHRVQKR
-144 DYELTPDDARLYR
+144 DYELTADDARLYR
-157 EYAGWLAHRNMV
+157 EYAAWLAHRNML
-169 DFDDLVAKAEE
+169 DFDDLVTKAEE
-180 LLRSRGDIADTIAAR
+180 LLRTHGDIADAVAAR

-201 DEFQDVNAVQYDLLK
+201 DEFQDVNPVQYDLLK

-248 FSHDYE
+248 FSRE
-254 IDRPIVLDKNC
+254 SAIDRPIVLDKNC

-276 RVLAQNPQLFEKQ
+276 RVLAHNPQLFEKQ
-289 LSAEQESAHEVGA
+289 LSADQESPYEVGA
-302 FTFRDEEEE
+302 FAFRDEEEE

-316 EDILADRAA
+316 DDILADRTA
-325 AGLGW
+325 AGLAW
-330 GDYAVLYRRH
+330 GDYAILYRRH
-340 KVGEYLE
+340 KLGEYLE

-360 RGRSLV
+360 RGRALV
-366 EDDVIRYVVA
+366 EDDVIKYVIA

-395 CVLSAHFLQEVL
+395 CVLSPHFLQEVE
-407 ASPPFAVSSSP
+407 ASPPF
-418 PDPLSTAWR
+418 PLSANAER
-427 GGTQDDFLAAIRALA
+427 GDAGDFLAAIRTLA

-460 QVENLRALARSH
+460 QVENLRALPRSH
-472 RALAPLVDEILSQS
+472 RTLAPLVDEILSQS

-495 ERHDELTDPADNP
+495 ERHDELTDPAANP
-508 EAVQLAERLAAA
+508 EAVKLAERLEKA
-520 IAAEQDIVIDPQEGL
+520 IAGERDIVIEPQGGL

-540 GMLAAAGVRH
+540 GMLMAAGLRH
-550 VPSTSL
+550 VPTSTTSRT
-556 GSSEPRGMAPGLV
+556 SPTSIAS
-569 HPGETLVRADGGEHG
+569 
-584 LALTLFKA
+584 ALTLFKA
-592 LQLLHAK
+592 LQNLHS
-599 ELDAALDRYVTFD
+599 LDILDSLPRYVTFD
-612 FETTDK
+612 LETTDK
-618 DVEVCEVVEV
+618 DVEVCEVVEI
-628 GAVRVVEGEIV
+628 GAARVVGGDIV
-639 DRFHTLVKPYRP
+639 DRFHTLVQPYRP
-651 ITPGATKLHGYS
+651 ITPGATKVHGYT
-663 DADVRGARSF
+663 DADVRDARSF
-673 AEVWPAFRAFVGDD
+673 AEVWPEFRAFIGDD

-705 AAGQDGVDSLVFY
+705 AAGRDGVDSLVFY

-755 VTLAKVYHELERQRG
+755 VTLARVYRELERQRG

-790 LEQGAGS
+790 LEPRREQGAES
-797 PQGVPDG
+797 
-804 PGEREILFKLAKF
+804 GEQAMLFKLAKF

-825 ALAFYEMERERSG
+825 ALAFYEMERGRTG
-838 GDPAP
+838 AATTP

-875 ARLRALMDEPSAPD
+875 ARLRALIDEP
-889 AASPPDPLSTT
+889 SPPDPLSTT

-906 EDSIDRL
+906 TESIDRL
-913 LGRVALSTSDG
+913 LERVALSTSEG
-924 IEVAPDRVNLLT
+924 IEVAPDRINLLT

-947 VYIVGVEDYQIPGV
+947 VYIVGVEDYQIPGL

-967 RQAEIEEARRLLY
+967 RQAEIQEARRLLY

-986 RDRLVLTRVERRF
+986 RERLVLTRVERRF

-1004 GSTFLEEM
+1004 GSSFLEEM
-1012 GLEGVAS
+1012 GLQELPSDLVH
-1019 P
+1019 

>member
-1 MALDPLPQ
+1 MEFDPLPQ
-9 QRLAIEAPLG
+9 QSLAIEAPLG

-35 IARINHLIHT
+35 IARINHLIT
-45 LGIAPERI
+45 TVGIAPERI

-58 TNRAAEEIAVRLAHT
+58 TNRAAEEIAVRLKHT
-73 LGDRAEAITRGTI
+73 LRDRAAAVTRGTI

-91 GLLRD
+91 ALLREY
-96 HAAAAG
+96 AEAAG

-111 EQYQKV
+111 EQYQKI

-130 ALLNRFSRHRVQKQ
+130 PLLNRFGRHRVQN
-144 DYELTPDDARLYR
+144 YELTVDDARLYR
-157 EYAGWLAHRNMV
+157 EYTSWLAHRNML
-169 DFDDLVAKAEE
+169 DFDDLVTQAER
-180 LLRSRGDIADTIAAR
+180 LVRTRGDIADAIAAR

-201 DEFQDVNAVQYDLLK
+201 DEFQDVNPVQYDLLK

-248 FSHDYE
+248 FARDYG
-254 IDRPIVLDKNC
+254 IDRPVVLDKNC

-289 LSAEQESAHEVGA
+289 LTAEQDSPHEVGA
-302 FTFRDEEEE
+302 FGFRDEEEE

-316 EDILADRAA
+316 EDLQGDRAA
-325 AGLGW
+325 SELGW
-330 GDYAVLYRRH
+330 GDYAILYRKH
-340 KVGEYLE
+340 KIGEYLE
-347 GRLVRAGI
+347 GRLLRAGI

-360 RGRSLV
+360 RGRSLI
-366 EDDVIRYVVA
+366 EDDVIKYVIS
-376 ALRIVRDPGD
+376 ALRIVRDPAD
-386 PVALEAFAR
+386 PVALEGFAR
-395 CVLSAHFLQEVL
+395 CVLSPHFLQEVE
-407 ASPPFAVSSSP
+407 AAI
-418 PDPLSTAWR
+418 STQ
-427 GGTQDDFLAAIRALA
+427 GSGDFLASVRALA

-447 QDPDTKKLWRLVF
+447 QDPDTKKLWRLVY
-460 QVENLRALARSH
+460 QVENLRALTRSH

-495 ERHDELTDPADNP
+495 ERHDELTDPADLP
-508 EAVQLAERLAAA
+508 DAVRLAARLARA
-520 IAAEQDIVIDPQEGL
+520 IAGERGIAIAPQDGL

-550 VPSTSL
+550 VPSA
-556 GSSEPRGMAPGLV
+556 GSGPLEPRGTAPGLA
-569 HPGETLVRADGGEHG
+569 HPGEVLGKADGGEHG

-592 LQLLHAK
+592 LQLLDSRG
-599 ELDAALDRYVTFD
+599 LDTALERYVTFD
-612 FETTDK
+612 FETTDT
-618 DVEVCEVVEV
+618 EVATCGVVEI
-628 GAVRVVEGEIV
+628 GAARVVRGEIV
-639 DRFHTLVKPYRP
+639 DRFHSLVQPYRP
-651 ITPGATKLHGYS
+651 ITPGASAIHGYS
-663 DADVRGARSF
+663 DGDIRDARSF
-673 AEVWPAFRAFVGDD
+673 GEVWPEFRAFIGDD
-687 VLIAHN
+687 ILIAHN

-705 AAGQDGVDSLVFY
+705 AAGRDGVDSLVFY

-726 LSRDSAKL
+726 LSRDSGKL

-740 FGIDAGRAHHALDDA
+740 FGIDGGRAHHALDDA
-755 VTLAKVYHELERQRG
+755 VTLARVYRELERRRG

-790 LEQGAGS
+790 LEQGARS
-797 PQGVPDG
+797 KEQAL
-804 PGEREILFKLAKF
+804 LFNVAKF

-825 ALAFYEMERERSG
+825 ALAFYEMERQRSG
-838 GDPAP
+838 ALGAP

-851 LGGRALMTRLRAEPD
+851 LGGPALMTRLRAEPD

-875 ARLRALMDEPSAPD
+875 ARLRALMDEPSPP
-889 AASPPDPLSTT
+889 PPDPRSPTGKG
-900 WRGGTL
+900 GGTL
-906 EDSIDRL
+906 DESIDRL
-913 LGRVALSTSDG
+913 LERVALSTSDG
-924 IEVAPDRVNLLT
+924 IEIAPDRVNLLT

-947 VYIVGVEDYQIPGV
+947 VYIVGVEDYQIPGL
-961 RETKEN
+961 REMTEH

-986 RDRLVLTRVERRF
+986 RERLVLTRVERRF
-999 GMEAG
+999 GMDAG
-1004 GSTFLEEM
+1004 GSSFVEEM
-1012 GLEGVAS
+1012 GLEVQGVGAE
-1019 P
+1019 